1 MPRVGHRQI
10 PMAATLYHE
19 LNPLRLWFTFLNAR
33 PLSHLPWS
41 SIRRIGQSR
50 LLSLTII
57 VPFLG
62 SVILFNQ
69 AAVDLLSVSPEVV
82 RRWFHLA
89 SERSDEAKVT
99 AHNLTL
105 SRLYFVYFGL
115 SFLGFG
121 SAVFALFCPES
132 IKEYPLIASYQNV
145 EAPLATK
152 PRFRILLRHAA
163 SHFCFWEWNVY
174 DDCYPLTGPSR
185 TLRRLGEP
193 VDFLRLFATVIHE
206 VYATWSRKHGSV
218 PDDHSQYQNDDS
230 GLLDPWKLAR
240 PMAFGRRTE
249 EWWVDQVADTSFD
262 VETRNDILA
271 LSYMAYDHSKPL
283 WRLLA
288 TFFYA
293 VGFALLLIP
302 TFQTF
307 YNVLS
312 SLFAHTT

>member
-1 MPRVGHRQI
+1 MNNK
-10 PMAATLYHE
+10 
-19 LNPLRLWFTFLNAR
+19 LNPLRLWYVLLDSR
-33 PLSHLPWS
+33 PLSHISWS

-69 AAVDLLSVSPEVV
+69 AVVNLLSISPEVV
-82 RRWFHLA
+82 SRWFHLA
-89 SERSDEAKVT
+89 SDRSDETKVT
-99 AHNLTL
+99 AHTLTL
-105 SRLYFVYFGL
+105 SRLYFAYFGL

-121 SAVFALFCPES
+121 SALFALFCPES
-132 IKEYPLIASYQNV
+132 IKEYPTVTNYQSV

-163 SHFCFWEWNVY
+163 HHFCFWQWNIY
-174 DDCYPLTGPSR
+174 DDYFPLTAASR

-193 VDFLRLFATVIHE
+193 VDFLRLFLTVILE
-206 VYATWSRKHGSV
+206 VYGEWCRKNGSV
-218 PDDHSQYQNDDS
+218 PDDHSQYQDDES
-230 GLLDPWKLAR
+230 GLPDPWKLVR
-240 PMAFGRRTE
+240 PMAFSRRTE

-262 VETRNDILA
+262 SETRNDILA

-288 TFFYA
+288 ASFYA
-293 VGFALLLIP
+293 CGFGLLLIP

-312 SLFAHTT
+312 SLFARAV